1 MEVILYSAQSQA
13 QAAVVV
19 TDCPHLLPQQMEQ
32 MVVLVAAETALV
44 REAEEMAIH
53 LRSVRLKVAT
63 AVLVLH
69 PHRIT
74 AEAEVEV
81 LVL

>member
-1 MEVILYSAQSQA
+1 MGIILYSAQSQA

-53 LRSVRLKVAT
+53 LRSVRLKVTMVA
-63 AVLVLH
+63 LVL
-69 PHRIT
+69 RLRQIT
-74 AEAEVEV
+74 ALAVAV
-81 LVL
+81 ALML